1 MKVSVIV
8 PVYNASEFLD
18 DCLQSILSQTYEDL
32 EIILIEDGSPDN
44 SGEICDRYKEKDDRI
59 LVVHQNN
66 QGVSNARNKGIDL
79 ASGQLLTF
87 VDSDDTIDRDM
98 IRTLYDDLMES
109 QADIAICSYRTFNGD
124 RAEDIGNSGKKYVFS
139 KEEAIENLIAGRYF
153 IGGLCT
159 KLYKADVIQN
169 IRLKEGIRIN
179 EDVLMNFYV
188 FENAENVLFHDACL
202 YNYRANVKGATNSIT
217 QILGRADEYLV
228 AKEMFEHCKGKS
240 YLQAAEKRY
249 SVSMLNY
256 YQSYVMAGR
265 GREQEAIQLKKQLKK
280 EKAIQ
285 KLNSKPQKVRC
296 FLFLTVPGIAKRIYQ
311 IHEKTRTVRHAPKFE

>member
-8 PVYNASEFLD
+8 PVYNAADYLD
-18 DCLQSILSQTYEDL
+18 ECLTSIVSQTYPDL
-32 EIILIEDGSPDN
+32 EILLIDDGSSVQ
-44 SGEICDRYKEKDDRI
+44 SGVICDRYQETDDRI

-66 QGVSNARNKGIDL
+66 QGVSGARNKGIEL

-109 QADIAICSYRTFNGD
+109 QADIAICSYRTFSED
-124 RAEDIGNSGKKYVFS
+124 RTEPVGNSGKKSVFS
-139 KEEAIENLIAGRYF
+139 KEEAIADLLSGKF
-153 IGGLCT
+153 FTGGLWA
-159 KLYKADVIQN
+159 KIYKADIFRN
-169 IRLKEGIRIN
+169 CRLDETIRIN
-179 EDVLMNFYV
+179 EDVLMNFHV
-188 FENAENVLFHDACL
+188 FENAEKVLFHDTCL
-202 YNYRANVKGATNSIT
+202 YHYRANVKGATNTIDPV
-217 QILGRADEYLV
+217 LGRADEYRV
-228 AKEMFEHCKGKS
+228 AKEMFEHSKGKS
-240 YLQAAEKRY
+240 FFQAAEKRY

-265 GREQEAIQLKKQLKK
+265 GSEQEAIQLRETLKK

-296 FLFLTVPGIAKRIYQ
+296 FLFLTVPGIAKSVYRV
-311 IHEKTRTVRHAPKFE
+311 HEKTRVTRHAPKFK